1 MAPAAAQAAA
11 VGTQV
16 PDCQLVVL
24 GKNGEVRQ
32 TTLHELMSNGLP
44 TVIDLFT
51 TWCQAC
57 PAAAQKVENLATGQY
72 KGKCNFII
80 ACLEG
85 PDGVLD
91 FAKQHGVET
100 CIVAGLEDGDDLI
113 DHLAVS
119 GIPHLALIDTD
130 RVVRGNYDVQLP
142 ADLEKMLDLS
152 KQPAKDAPLQGGI
165 TVGGNAKRSRV
176 SEEWKELE
184 KDDPLLKENPNRWVM
199 FPIKYPQVWEM
210 YKKHE
215 ASFWTAEEID
225 LSQDLK
231 DWEKLA
237 ESERHFIKH
246 ILAFFAASDGIVLE
260 NLGTNFSSEVQIPE
274 ARAFYGFQIAME
286 NIHSET
292 YSLLI
297 EQYIRDDAER
307 NEVFNAIQTMPAV
320 RTKAEW
326 AVQWMNNENSF
337 AERLVAFAAVEGIL
351 FSGAFC
357 SIYWL
362 KKRSMMPG
370 LTFSNELISRDEGLH
385 ADFACLLYSMMQH
398 KLPDDVVH
406 DIIRGAVESEKAFI
420 CEALSCDL
428 IGMNSELMTKY
439 IKFVAD
445 RLLVALGHPKIYD
458 AQNPFD
464 WMELI
469 SLQGKTNFFEKRV
482 GEYQKAGVMAS
493 VGEAE
498 RGVAFSLDVD
508 F

>member
-1 MAPAAAQAAA
+1 MATPAAKA
-11 VGTQV
+11 
-16 PDCQLVVL
+16 
-24 GKNGEVRQ
+24 
-32 TTLHELMSNGLP
+32 
-44 TVIDLFT
+44 
-51 TWCQAC
+51 
-57 PAAAQKVENLATGQY
+57 ATGNGGY
-72 KGKCNFII
+72 AELSGGE
-80 ACLEG
+80 AL
-85 PDGVLD
+85 P
-91 FAKQHGVET
+91 
-100 CIVAGLEDGDDLI
+100 VARQEL
-113 DHLAVS
+113 
-119 GIPHLALIDTD
+119 PHAHKST
-130 RVVRGNYDVQLP
+130 
-142 ADLEKMLDLS
+142 
-152 KQPAKDAPLQGGI
+152 AKDTPIQ
-165 TVGGNAKRSRV
+165 VGCNAKRSRI
-176 SEEWKELE
+176 SEEFKTLE
-184 KDDPLLKENPNRWVM
+184 KEDPLLKENPNRWVM
-199 FPIKYPQVWEM
+199 FPIKYPQIWEM

-225 LSQDLK
+225 LSQDTK
-231 DWEKLA
+231 DWEKLND
-237 ESERHFIKH
+237 SERHFIKH
-246 ILAFFAASDGIVLE
+246 VLAFFAASDGIVLE
-260 NLGTNFSSEVQIPE
+260 NLGDNFSTEVQVPE

-307 NEVFNAIQTMPAV
+307 ASVFTAIQTMPAV
-320 RTKAEW
+320 RAKAEW
-326 AVQWMNNENSF
+326 AVQWMNEENCF

-351 FSGAFC
+351 FSGSFC

-385 ADFACLLYSMMQH
+385 ADFACLLYSMLEN

-406 DIIRGAVESEKAFI
+406 DIIRGAVETEKAFI

-428 IGMNSELMTKY
+428 IGMNSELMTTY

-445 RLLVALGHPKIYD
+445 RLLVALGHPKIYEVK
-458 AQNPFD
+458 NPFD

-493 VGEAE
+493 VGGQENSD
-498 RGVAFSLDVD
+498 AFALDVD